1 MNQTW
6 VDKKIVSRYN
16 TPRKKGGIYVR
27 ILLCDDDPM
36 ILVQMEKYLKEYFQ
50 KAHLRVPDIAS
61 YTSGDA
67 LLRSESTAE
76 IAFLDVEIPGL
87 SGIYTGEKLKK
98 KNPSI
103 KIFILTSYMEYL
115 DEAMKFHVFRYLSKP
130 IEKARLFRNVKEALY
145 QIEMETRLVAI
156 ETKDGVIVRQAE
168 DIVFVETERH
178 KTKVVTIDAVY
189 EVNSPIRM
197 WNDLLQIGCFYQ
209 THRSFIVNMR
219 YVGEFAKDTVKLNL
233 PDGQTCSAYLTKR
246 RYSDF
251 KSNYLLYL
259 ESTR

>member
-1 MNQTW
+1 M
-6 VDKKIVSRYN
+6 
-16 TPRKKGGIYVR
+16 R

-67 LLRSESTAE
+67 LLRSESTVE

-103 KIFILTSYMEYL
+103 KIFILTSYMDYL

-145 QIEMETRLVAI
+145 QIEMETRPVAI

-178 KTKVVTIDAVY
+178 KTKIVTIDAVY
-189 EVNSPIRM
+189 EVNSPLRM
-197 WNDLLQIGCFYQ
+197 WNDLLQIGGFYQ

-219 YVGEFAKDTVKLNL
+219 YVGEFTKDTVKLNL

>member
-1 MNQTW
+1 M
-6 VDKKIVSRYN
+6 
-16 TPRKKGGIYVR
+16 R

-87 SGIYTGEKLKK
+87 SGIYTGEELKK

-103 KIFILTSYMEYL
+103 KIFILTSYMDYL

-145 QIEMETRLVAI
+145 QIEMETRPVAI

-178 KTKVVTIDAVY
+178 KTKIVTIDAVY
-189 EVNSPIRM
+189 EVNSPLRM
-197 WNDLLQIGCFYQ
+197 WNDLLQIGGFYQ

-219 YVGEFAKDTVKLNL
+219 YVGEFTKDTVKLNL

>member
-1 MNQTW
+1 M
-6 VDKKIVSRYN
+6 
-16 TPRKKGGIYVR
+16 
-27 ILLCDDDPM
+27 
-36 ILVQMEKYLKEYFQ
+36 
-50 KAHLRVPDIAS
+50 
-61 YTSGDA
+61 
-67 LLRSESTAE
+67 
-76 IAFLDVEIPGL
+76 
-87 SGIYTGEKLKK
+87 
-98 KNPSI
+98 
-103 KIFILTSYMEYL
+103 
-115 DEAMKFHVFRYLSKP
+115 
-130 IEKARLFRNVKEALY
+130 KEALY
-145 QIEMETRLVAI
+145 QIEMETRPVAI

-189 EVNSPIRM
+189 AVNSPMRM
-197 WNDLLQIGCFYQ
+197 WNDLLQIGGFYQ

-219 YVGEFAKDTVKLNL
+219 YVGEFTKDTVKLNL

>member
-1 MNQTW
+1 M
-6 VDKKIVSRYN
+6 
-16 TPRKKGGIYVR
+16 R

-103 KIFILTSYMEYL
+103 SIVYASAELWIGIFVLLAIKRKRNIATS
-115 DEAMKFHVFRYLSKP
+115 
-130 IEKARLFRNVKEALY
+130 
-145 QIEMETRLVAI
+145 
-156 ETKDGVIVRQAE
+156 
-168 DIVFVETERH
+168 
-178 KTKVVTIDAVY
+178 
-189 EVNSPIRM
+189 
-197 WNDLLQIGCFYQ
+197 
-209 THRSFIVNMR
+209 
-219 YVGEFAKDTVKLNL
+219 
-233 PDGQTCSAYLTKR
+233 
-246 RYSDF
+246 
-251 KSNYLLYL
+251 
-259 ESTR
+259 

>member
-1 MNQTW
+1 M
-6 VDKKIVSRYN
+6 
-16 TPRKKGGIYVR
+16 R

-103 KIFILTSYMEYL
+103 KIFILTSYMDYL

-145 QIEMETRLVAI
+145 QIEMETRPVAI
-156 ETKDGVIVRQAE
+156 ETKDGVIVR
-168 DIVFVETERH
+168 
-178 KTKVVTIDAVY
+178 
-189 EVNSPIRM
+189 
-197 WNDLLQIGCFYQ
+197 
-209 THRSFIVNMR
+209 
-219 YVGEFAKDTVKLNL
+219 
-233 PDGQTCSAYLTKR
+233 
-246 RYSDF
+246 
-251 KSNYLLYL
+251 
-259 ESTR
+259 

>member
-1 MNQTW
+1 M
-6 VDKKIVSRYN
+6 
-16 TPRKKGGIYVR
+16 R

-36 ILVQMEKYLKEYFQ
+36 ILVQLEKYLKEYFQ
-50 KAHLRVPDIAS
+50 KAHLRVPDITS

-67 LLRSESTAE
+67 LLHSESTAE
-76 IAFLDVEIPGL
+76 IAFLDVEMPGL
-87 SGIYTGEKLKK
+87 SGIYTGEKLKQ

-103 KIFILTSYMEYL
+103 KIFILTSYMDYL
-115 DEAMKFHVFRYLSKP
+115 DEAMKLHVFRYLSKP
-130 IEKARLFRNVKEALY
+130 IEKARLFRNMKEALY
-145 QIEMETRLVAI
+145 QIEMETRPVAI

-178 KTKVVTIDAVY
+178 KTKIVTIDAVY

-197 WNDLLQIGCFYQ
+197 WNDLLQIGGFYQ

-219 YVGEFAKDTVKLNL
+219 YVGEFTKDTVKLNL